1 MDAQSPIVI
10 IGSGLA
16 GYTLARELRKR
27 DKAVPITLITAD
39 HGGFYSKP
47 MLSNGYA
54 SGRAPESLVTSTAES
69 MASQLGITVLP
80 NTIVTAIDRG
90 SRTLTTS
97 SSMLT
102 FGRLVLALGAD
113 PIRLPIDGDG
123 AAAVMSVNDWSDYL
137 AFRARADAAN
147 RVLVIG
153 AGLIGCEFAN
163 DLCLG
168 GKSVTVVDI
177 AEQPLGRLL
186 PPKSAD
192 VLRSGL
198 AAAGVIWHLGKT
210 VARIDRTDDAFVVT
224 LSDGAVLTVDVVLSA
239 IGLRP
244 RVALATEAGLLVNR
258 GIVVD
263 RRLCTNDPAI
273 FALGDCAEVDGLV
286 LPYVMPIM
294 QAARALAP
302 ILCGEDT
309 PVVYPAMPVVVKT
322 PNMPAVVAPPIGTD
336 GGAWVEETDA
346 TGARARFLD
355 ASGRMTGFTLLGAAT
370 ADKAAWTKELP
381 AWLPNPA

>member
-1 MDAQSPIVI
+1 MDTSSPIVI

-54 SGRAPESLVTSTAES
+54 SGRQPESLVTSTAES

-80 NTIVTAIDRG
+80 NTIVTSIDRDR
-90 SRTLTTS
+90 RTITTAS
-97 SSMLT
+97 STLA

-113 PIRLPIDGDG
+113 PIRLPIDGD
-123 AAAVMSVNDWSDYL
+123 AASAVMSVNDWCDYRV
-137 AFRARADAAN
+137 FRDRVDAAN

-168 GKSVTVVDI
+168 GKRVSVVDI
-177 AEQPLGRLL
+177 AAQPLGRLL
-186 PPKSAD
+186 PPESAD

-198 AAAGVIWHLGKT
+198 AAAGVTWHLGKQ
-210 VARIDRTDDAFVVT
+210 VARVDRTDDALTVT
-224 LSDGAVLTVDVVLSA
+224 LSDGALIAVDVVLSA
-239 IGLRP
+239 VGLRP
-244 RVALATEAGLLVNR
+244 RVTLAAEAGLLVNR

-309 PVVYPAMPVVVKT
+309 PLVYPAMPVVVKT
-322 PNMPAVVAPPIGTD
+322 PNMPTVVAPPIRMD
-336 GGAWVEETDA
+336 GGTWVEEIDD

-355 ASGRMTGFTLLGAAT
+355 ANGHMTGFVLIGAAT
-370 ADKAAWTKELP
+370 TDKAAWTKELP